1 MMRLAITIWENRIS
15 PVADSA
21 RELLVVDVGGGK
33 IIRRRHEQF
42 NGDSLFDHAGKLA
55 ELSVKTFICGAI
67 SDFYGGLV
75 EGYGIR
81 LISFVDGQ
89 VDDVL
94 NGFLSNTLGES
105 KARRQRTSA

>member
-1 MMRLAITIWENRIS
+1 
-15 PVADSA
+15 
-21 RELLVVDVGGGK
+21 VVDVGGGK

-67 SDFYGGLV
+67 SDFYSGLV

-94 NGFLSNTLGES
+94 NAFLGNTLVNPRS
-105 KARRQRTSA
+105 RQRTSA